1 MAKIKIATDST
12 SDIPKNLVQELG
24 IEILPLTITADGKE
38 YRDGIDITPEEFYKI
53 LDESEA
59 IPASSCV
66 APGLYT
72 ELYEKAF
79 EEGYTDLILTSI
91 NSKGSSTYQGAVM
104 TKEMFYEDHPEAV
117 GKFNI
122 HNIDSKTYSMSYGWA
137 VVEAARKANEGA
149 SVDEIIAG
157 IMDWVENT
165 RPMFVP
171 LNLKFVKKSGRVSA
185 AAAFVG
191 EALGLKPV
199 ITFEDGESKIVS
211 KIRGEKK
218 VVKELLDMV
227 KSERKMGTP
236 YMIVY
241 GNNDEQFS
249 KFREACTE
257 ILGEA
262 PEFEYPVGCV
272 IAINTGANI
281 LGIIYRR

>member
-1 MAKIKIATDST
+1 MAKIKIVTDST
-12 SDIPKNLVQELG
+12 SDIPKNLAEELG
-24 IEILPLTITADGKE
+24 IEVLPLTLTANGKE

-53 LDESEA
+53 LDTSEE

-66 APGLYT
+66 APALYT
-72 ELYEKAF
+72 ELYERVY

-91 NSKGSSTYQGAVM
+91 NSKGSSTYQGSVM

-122 HNIDSKTYSMSYGWA
+122 HNIDSQTYSMSYGWA

-149 SVDEIIAG
+149 SVEDIIAG

-171 LNLKFVKKSGRVSA
+171 MTLKFVKKSGRVSA

-191 EALGLKPV
+191 DALGLKPV
-199 ITFEDGESKIVS
+199 ITFENGESKVVS

-218 VVKELLDMV
+218 VVKELLGMV
-227 KSERKMGTP
+227 KSERKPGTP

-249 KFREACTE
+249 KLRDTCTE
-257 ILGEA
+257 VLGDA
-262 PEFEYPVGCV
+262 PELEYPVGCV
-272 IAINTGANI
+272 IGINTGPNI
-281 LGIIYRR
+281 VGIIYRR